1 MTNQQYQQT
10 GTDEEESS
18 IDWEKAQRAS
28 RLLLEALGEDP
39 DREGLDE
46 TWKRRIPSSLET
58 LTQGQRDGDK
68 PELRTF
74 GAETNDLVIKTGI
87 PVYSLCEHHML
98 PYHGI
103 AHVAYRPQGAIIG
116 LSKLPRYVR
125 WQSRRLTVQEGLT
138 RDIAEGLSQEIEA
151 DAVQVEMTATHL
163 CEAMR
168 GVETATETT
177 TQATVGELT
186 ENEQQRFRSAINS
199 HE

>member
-74 GAETNDLVIKTGI
+74 EAETNDLVVKTGI

-98 PYHGI
+98 PYHGV
-103 AHVAYRPQGAIIG
+103 AHVAYRPQGEIIG

-151 DAVQVEMTATHL
+151 GAVQVEMTATHL

-186 ENEQQRFRSAINS
+186 ENEQQRFRSAIKS
-199 HE
+199 YE

>member
-1 MTNQQYQQT
+1 MTNQQYHT
-10 GTDEEESS
+10 NGTDGEESS
-18 IDWEKAQRAS
+18 IDYEKAQRAT
-28 RLLLEALGEDP
+28 RMLLEALGEDP
-39 DREGLDE
+39 DRNGLED
-46 TWKRRIPSSLET
+46 TWQRRMPAAFET
-58 LTQGQRDGDK
+58 LTEGQRAAAK

-74 GAETNDLVIKTGI
+74 DSGSADLVIKTGI

-98 PYHGI
+98 PYHGV
-103 AHVAYRPQGAIIG
+103 AHVTYRPDGDVVG
-116 LSKLPRYVR
+116 LSKLARYVR

-138 RDIAEGLSQEIEA
+138 RDIAEGLATEIGT

-168 GVETATETT
+168 GIETATETT

-186 ENEQQRFRSAINS
+186 DNEQRRFRSAVDS